1 MKLSIIL
8 LPLVTA
14 VIAGSSAFGQKSW
27 PRKVQAIGSLVQPF
41 SIVFDPS
48 GILYGVEY
56 EEGNRIF
63 RLKNG
68 TLEFIAGS
76 RTPGG
81 QKLGDVASGDG
92 GPAQN
97 GRFNGM

>member
-14 VIAGSSAFGQKSW
+14 VIAGSSAFGQKPW

-48 GILYGVEY
+48 GILYGV
-56 EEGNRIF
+56 
-63 RLKNG
+63 
-68 TLEFIAGS
+68 
-76 RTPGG
+76 
-81 QKLGDVASGDG
+81 
-92 GPAQN
+92 
-97 GRFNGM
+97 